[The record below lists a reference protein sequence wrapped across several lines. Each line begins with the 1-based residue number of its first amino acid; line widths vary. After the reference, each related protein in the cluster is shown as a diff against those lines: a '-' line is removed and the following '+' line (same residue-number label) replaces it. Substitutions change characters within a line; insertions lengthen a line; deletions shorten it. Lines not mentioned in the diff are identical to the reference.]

1 MDSWAE
7 SDISYPSQNA
17 ETPNKQEPS
26 QEMQATGFV
35 PTYIDTAG
43 NLVIGDA
50 ITAQHMNFILCDLFR
65 KYRALLQR
73 VATVEGGGTPP
84 SGKTVFVTES
94 GDTLTTE
101 QGK

>member
-7 SDISYPSQNA
+7 SDIFYPSQNA

-35 PTYIDTAG
+35 PTYIDAAG

-50 ITAQHMNFILCDLFR
+50 ITAQHINFILCELFR
-65 KYRALLQR
+65 RYRELQQRLAAL
-73 VATVEGGGTPP
+73 EGGGTSP
-84 SGKTVFVTES
+84 SNRTVLVTEF
-94 GDTLTTE
+94 GEKLTTE
-101 QGK
+101 QGA